1 MDDEDKESLRGYGKQ
16 LMATELRD
24 MYLERLT
31 GECVEEAAAV
41 WRCELL
47 LKHGPPPG
55 MEPAVEAAERAWF
68 SGALPPWAAHGTE
81 AHIVSDIICEKSLSD
96 EPRWPVSKINPVP
109 PGRTANKM
117 RIL

>member
-55 MEPAVEAAERAWF
+55 MELAVQATVRARF
-68 SGALPPWAAHGTE
+68 GGTLPPRAAHSAE
-81 AHIVSDIICEKSLSD
+81 AHIVSDVICKHALGD
-96 EPRWPVSKINPVP
+96 ER
-109 PGRTANKM
+109 
-117 RIL
+117 